1 VLVVLAALHL
11 HIADVALHVVALHG
25 QLGDEVER
33 VLDGVDDAVVVA
45 VFALV
50 FGAGFDWA

>member
-11 HIADVALHVVALHG
+11 HIADVALHVIALHG

-33 VLDGVDDAVVVA
+33 VLNGVDDAVVVA